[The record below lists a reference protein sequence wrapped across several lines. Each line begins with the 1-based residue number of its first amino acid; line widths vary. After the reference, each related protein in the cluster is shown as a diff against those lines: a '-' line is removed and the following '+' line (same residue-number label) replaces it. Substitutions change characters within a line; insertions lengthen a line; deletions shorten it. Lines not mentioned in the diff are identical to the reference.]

1 MSILARNKKQITLIY
16 CSLSPLGKQV
26 LGYVQAA
33 DKKIEAIDIAKEK
46 LGDTIWVEIAE
57 QLELPFNEIFNL
69 EFVENE
75 TIENFDN
82 FDADDWI
89 KIVNNNPLVLQRP
102 IAVNGHRVM
111 QVNQRTAILKF
122 FDVDSAGLKKGFQ
135 SEPPNITKTTEGED
149 FI

>member
-33 DKKIEAIDIAKEK
+33 DKKIETIDIAKEK

-135 SEPPNITKTTEGED
+135 REPPNITKTTEGED